1 MASLFIA
8 RLELG
13 FRSAQRKIPVFFLP
27 HLILSTHR
35 KTIPFILT
43 TQEVR
48 NIQVKVLQ
56 VDSQE
61 MPS

>member
-35 KTIPFILT
+35 KTIPA
-43 TQEVR
+43 
-48 NIQVKVLQ
+48 IQVKVLQ